1 MLLSEVLPEYH
12 FRERHERR
20 LDLPAE
26 AVFAAIRSVTL
37 AETPTARRL
46 MRLRGLRAGS
56 VRPLVEEMD
65 DEGFAQVAEEP
76 LREVVYAAIGQPWKP
91 LGGKRADTHDFDT
104 FAVPGYAKMA
114 FNFRLDDG
122 VLSTETRVLLTD
134 ERSRKLFRR
143 YWLVI
148 RPFSGL
154 IRREWLRAIGRR
166 AASTKA
172 TRTDGTIP

>member
-20 LDLPAE
+20 VDAMPE
-26 AVFAAIRSVTL
+26 VVFAAIRSVTL
-37 AETPTARRL
+37 AETPIARTL

-65 DEGFAQVAEEP
+65 ADGFAQIAEEP

-91 LGGKRADTHDFDT
+91 LGGKRAAADHFGA
-104 FAVPGYAKMA
+104 FAKPGYAKMG
-114 FNFRLDDG
+114 FNFRLEDG
-122 VLSTETRVLLTD
+122 VLSTETRVWLTD

-154 IRREWLRAIGRR
+154 VRREWLRAIARR
-166 AASTKA
+166 AGSLPGLA
-172 TRTDGTIP
+172 G

>member
-20 LDLPAE
+20 VDATPE
-26 AVFAAIRSVTL
+26 AVFAAIRTVTL
-37 AETPTARRL
+37 AETPVARAL

-65 DEGFAQVAEEP
+65 AEGFAQVAEDP
-76 LREVVYAAIGQPWKP
+76 LQEVVYGAIGQPWKP
-91 LGGKRADTHDFDT
+91 LGGKRADAGDFGA
-104 FAVPGYAKMA
+104 FAEPGYAKMG
-114 FNFRLDDG
+114 FNFRLENG

-154 IRREWLRAIGRR
+154 IRREWLRAIARR
-166 AASTKA
+166 AAV
-172 TRTDGTIP
+172 

>member
-20 LDLPAE
+20 VDAAPD

-37 AETPTARRL
+37 AETPVARTL
-46 MRLRGLRAGS
+46 MRLRGMRAGS

-65 DEGFAQVAEEP
+65 AEGFALVAEEP

-91 LGGKRADTHDFDT
+91 LGGKRADAGDFRT
-104 FAVPGYAKMA
+104 FSDPGYAKLG
-114 FNFRLDDG
+114 FNFRLENG

-154 IRREWLRAIGRR
+154 IRREWLRAIAQR
-166 AASTKA
+166 AA
-172 TRTDGTIP
+172 G

>member
-20 LDLPAE
+20 VDAPAE

-37 AETPTARRL
+37 AETPIARRL
-46 MRLRGLRAGS
+46 IRLRGLRAGS

-65 DEGFAQVAEEP
+65 DEGFAQFAEEP
-76 LREVVYAAIGQPWKP
+76 LRELVYAAIGQPWKP
-91 LGGKRADTHDFDT
+91 LGGKRADTDDFGA
-104 FAVPGYAKMA
+104 FAEPGYAKIA
-114 FNFRLDDG
+114 FNFRFEGG

-134 ERSRKLFRR
+134 ARSRKLFRG

-154 IRREWLRAIGRR
+154 IRREWLRAIGRTAATR
-166 AASTKA
+166 AA
-172 TRTDGTIP
+172 RTDGRIP

>member
-1 MLLSEVLPEYH
+1 MLLSEVLPEYD
-12 FRERHERR
+12 FRERHHRR
-20 LDLPAE
+20 VDAMPE

-37 AETPTARRL
+37 AETPIARTL
-46 MRLRGLRAGS
+46 MRLRGMRAGS

-65 DEGFAQVAEEP
+65 AEGFAQVAEEP
-76 LREVVYAAIGQPWKP
+76 LREVVYAAIGQPWKL
-91 LGGKRADTHDFDT
+91 LGGKRPDAGDFGAFAD
-104 FAVPGYAKMA
+104 PGYAKLG
-114 FNFRLDDG
+114 FNFRLENG

-154 IRREWLRAIGRR
+154 IRREWLRAIAQR
-166 AASTKA
+166 AA
-172 TRTDGTIP
+172 R

>member
-20 LDLPAE
+20 VDAAPD

-37 AETPTARRL
+37 AETPIARTL
-46 MRLRGLRAGS
+46 MRLRGMRAGS

-65 DEGFAQVAEEP
+65 AEGFALVAEEP

-91 LGGKRADTHDFDT
+91 LGGKRADAGDFRT
-104 FAVPGYAKMA
+104 FSDPGYAKLG
-114 FNFRLDDG
+114 FNFRLENG

-154 IRREWLRAIGRR
+154 IRREWLRAIAQR
-166 AASTKA
+166 AA
-172 TRTDGTIP
+172 G